1 MFYDFITLK
10 LFVEKMI
17 EALTMQKFLTFFSTK
32 NIGIFEKLT
41 HEKLTNDIVSFE
53 QSSPVTMVNETD
65 VCNNS
70 SRTAQ
75 VQPQI
80 STTRAL

>member
-1 MFYDFITLK
+1 
-10 LFVEKMI
+10 MI
-17 EALTMQKFLTFFSTK
+17 EALTMQKLLTFFSTK

-41 HEKLTNDIVSFE
+41 LEKLTNDVVSFE
-53 QSSPVTMVNETD
+53 QPSPVTMLNETD
-65 VCNNS
+65 VWNNS

>member
-1 MFYDFITLK
+1 
-10 LFVEKMI
+10 MI